1 LALQKQTKKYLN
13 KYVIAINS
21 VYYNFLYKNGE
32 DNNRRQ
38 GISASLDGVGKEITQ
53 LYVKGRISDAYY
65 NVLDKIIS
73 DYMGKA
79 DNK

>member
-1 LALQKQTKKYLN
+1 LALQKQTKKYPN

-38 GISASLDGVGKEITQ
+38 GSLDGVGKEITQ

>member
-38 GISASLDGVGKEITQ
+38 GIYASLDGVGKEITQ

>member
-1 LALQKQTKKYLN
+1 VALQKEVKKYLN

>member
-1 LALQKQTKKYLN
+1 MALQKQTKKYLN

-38 GISASLDGVGKEITQ
+38 GISTSLDGVGKEITQ

-73 DYMGKA
+73 DYVTKG
-79 DNK
+79 

>member
-1 LALQKQTKKYLN
+1 VALQKEVKKYLN

-38 GISASLDGVGKEITQ
+38 GISTSLDGVGKEITQ

>member
-1 LALQKQTKKYLN
+1 MALQKQTKKYLN